1 MVLIITRLSGSE
13 DGSLTWPMV
22 SQINTNYKLLA
33 TVPAAQGSP
42 QDSLGNRKQYLCWCQ
57 DTDYDN
63 TVVTGQCTGQ
73 CSGQPL
79 SSNKQTSQQQNI
91 HLRTSP
97 GGKVGRWGWW
107 DSATDDQITS
117 YSRGDWADTQPG
129 HKQDLALFSV
139 SALGREGRSLCW
151 NYSALKEEAIMIKV

>member
-13 DGSLTWPMV
+13 AGSLTWPMV

-63 TVVTGQCTGQ
+63 TVVTGQSTGQ

-117 YSRGDWADTQPG
+117 YSRGDWADTPDTNKTWLCFQSP
-129 HKQDLALFSV
+129 LW
-139 SALGREGRSLCW
+139 EG
-151 NYSALKEEAIMIKV
+151 KEARCAGITAH